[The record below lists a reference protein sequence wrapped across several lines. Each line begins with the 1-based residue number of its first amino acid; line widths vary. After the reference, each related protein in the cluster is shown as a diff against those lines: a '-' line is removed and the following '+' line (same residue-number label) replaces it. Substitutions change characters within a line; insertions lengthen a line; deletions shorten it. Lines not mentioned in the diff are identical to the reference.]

1 LGFFIRE
8 LAKQTREFPRIQRQ
22 RREKK
27 DTVDAAAGAAT
38 LLDLLAKCLPLSLNP
53 HRETRSTFVAD
64 RFSKK
69 EPAAVERAI
78 LLMGNV
84 FMQRG
89 IFRSCGLLIG
99 ATLCILIGAFS
110 VVAQEPART
119 QEGVITTFAPIVEKV
134 APSVVTVF
142 TTQTVSRGLVP
153 FPFSDDTLRQFF
165 GGQLPQR
172 QGKQTLQGLGSGVIV
187 SPDGY
192 ILTANHVVSGAEEI
206 MVGLGTE
213 LRKYKAKKVG
223 TDPGTD
229 VALLKI
235 DEKNLPAIM
244 FANSEKARA
253 GDVVLAVGNPFG
265 LRQTVTMGIISAI
278 GRGGMGIV
286 DYENFIQ
293 TDAAINMGNSGGAL
307 VNIKGELLGINTA
320 IFSRSGGN
328 QGVGFAIPANLARD
342 VMQSLR
348 EKGRVVRGYIGASVQ
363 TLTPELAEAMK
374 LKGQPTGALV
384 GEVAPKTPSEKAG
397 MKTGDVITAVNG
409 KKISDARELRLMI
422 GSMAPG
428 SKAQIQVN
436 REGQTRTFDV
446 ELAEM
451 PAGVTAEGG
460 PEASPEE
467 SAQPEKTTVF
477 GGVAIADIT
486 DDVRSALN
494 LPKDVQGAVIAEI
507 DADSP
512 AGKAGLRE
520 GDVIQEV
527 NKLPVKNAKDLVAI
541 SKKLK
546 ANEKILLRV
555 YSQGRS
561 GYVALEPK

>member
-1 LGFFIRE
+1 MQRE
-8 LAKQTREFPRIQRQ
+8 ILRSCALWIVTAVCAI
-22 RREKK
+22 
-27 DTVDAAAGAAT
+27 AGAH
-38 LLDLLAKCLPLSLNP
+38 S
-53 HRETRSTFVAD
+53 
-64 RFSKK
+64 
-69 EPAAVERAI
+69 AA
-78 LLMGNV
+78 
-84 FMQRG
+84 
-89 IFRSCGLLIG
+89 
-99 ATLCILIGAFS
+99 
-110 VVAQEPART
+110 AQEPARM
-119 QEGVITTFAPIVEKV
+119 QPGVITTFAPIVEKV

-142 TTQTVSRGLVP
+142 TTQTVSRGQST
-153 FPFSDDTLRQFF
+153 FPFSDDALRQFF
-165 GGQLPQR
+165 GGQLPQS

-206 MVGLGTE
+206 MIGLGTD

-235 DEKNLPAIM
+235 DEKNLPGIT
-244 FANSEKARA
+244 FADSDKARA
-253 GDVVLAVGNPFG
+253 GDIVLAVGNPFG
-265 LRQTVTMGIISAI
+265 LRQTVTMGIISAV
-278 GRGGMGIV
+278 GRGGVGIV

-307 VNIKGELLGINTA
+307 VDIKGELLGINTA

-363 TLTPELAEAMK
+363 TLPPELAEAMR

-428 SKAQIQVN
+428 SKAQIEVN
-436 REGQTRTFDV
+436 REGQTKTLDV
-446 ELAEM
+446 QLAEM
-451 PAGVTAEGG
+451 PAGATEEG
-460 PEASPEE
+460 PETSPKEG
-467 SAQPEKTTVF
+467 AQPETTTVF
-477 GGVAIADIT
+477 GGVAVADVT

-494 LPKDVQGAVIAEI
+494 LPKDVHGAVIAEI

-527 NKLPVKNAKDLVAI
+527 NKQPVKNAKDLVAI

-561 GYVALEPK
+561 GYVALEAR

>member
-1 LGFFIRE
+1 
-8 LAKQTREFPRIQRQ
+8 
-22 RREKK
+22 
-27 DTVDAAAGAAT
+27 
-38 LLDLLAKCLPLSLNP
+38 
-53 HRETRSTFVAD
+53 
-64 RFSKK
+64 
-69 EPAAVERAI
+69 
-78 LLMGNV
+78 
-84 FMQRG
+84 MQRG
-89 IFRSCGLLIG
+89 IFRSFGLMSG
-99 ATLCILIGAFS
+99 AMLCASTSTFS
-110 VVAQEPART
+110 AIAEQTPPT
-119 QEGVITTFAPIVEKV
+119 QPGVIASFAPVVEKV

-142 TTQTVSRGLVP
+142 TTQTVSRTAAP
-153 FPFSDDTLRQFF
+153 FPFSDDALRQFF

-235 DEKNLPAIM
+235 EEKSLPAIT
-244 FANSEKARA
+244 FADSEKARA
-253 GDVVLAVGNPFG
+253 GDIVLAVGNPFG
-265 LRQTVTMGIISAI
+265 LRQTVTMGIISAV
-278 GRGGMGIV
+278 GRGGVGIV

-307 VNIKGELLGINTA
+307 VDIKGELLGINTA
-320 IFSRSGGN
+320 IFSKSGGN

-374 LKGQPTGALV
+374 LKGQPAGALV

-397 MKTGDVITAVNG
+397 IKTGDVVTAVNG

-422 GSMAPG
+422 GAMAPG
-428 SKAQIQVN
+428 SKAQMQVN
-436 REGQTRTFDV
+436 REGQTKTFDV
-446 ELAEM
+446 QLAEM
-451 PAGVTAEGG
+451 PAGVTEEGG

-467 SAQPEKTTVF
+467 SAEPEKTTVF
-477 GGVAIADIT
+477 GGVAVADVT
-486 DDVRSALN
+486 DDIRSALN
-494 LPKDVQGAVIAEI
+494 LPKDVQGAVIAEV
-507 DADSP
+507 DANSP

-527 NKLPVKNAKDLVAI
+527 NKQRVKNAKDLVGV
-541 SKKLK
+541 SKGLK
-546 ANEKILLRV
+546 PNEKILIRV

>member
-1 LGFFIRE
+1 
-8 LAKQTREFPRIQRQ
+8 
-22 RREKK
+22 
-27 DTVDAAAGAAT
+27 
-38 LLDLLAKCLPLSLNP
+38 
-53 HRETRSTFVAD
+53 
-64 RFSKK
+64 
-69 EPAAVERAI
+69 
-78 LLMGNV
+78 
-84 FMQRG
+84 MQKG
-89 IFRSCGLLIG
+89 IFWSCRLLIG
-99 ATLCILIGAFS
+99 AILCVSTSAFS
-110 VVAQEPART
+110 PVAQETASSQP
-119 QEGVITTFAPIVEKV
+119 GVITSFAPIVDKV

-142 TTQTVSRGLVP
+142 TTQTVSRGVTT
-153 FPFSDDTLRQFF
+153 FPFSDDALRQYF

-235 DEKNLPAIM
+235 DERNLPAIA
-244 FANSEKARA
+244 FADSEKARA
-253 GDVVLAVGNPFG
+253 GDIVLAVGNPFG
-265 LRQTVTMGIISAI
+265 LRQTVTMGIISAV
-278 GRGGMGIV
+278 GRGGVGIV

-307 VNIKGELLGINTA
+307 VDIKGELLGINTA

-428 SKAQIQVN
+428 SKAQMEVN
-436 REGQTRTFDV
+436 REGQTKTFDV

-451 PAGVTAEGG
+451 PAGATEEG
-460 PEASPEE
+460 PETSTEE

-477 GGVAIADIT
+477 GGVAVADIT
-486 DDVRSALN
+486 DDLRSALN

-507 DADSP
+507 DADLP

-527 NKLPVKNAKDLVAI
+527 NKQPVKNAKDLVAI

-546 ANEKILLRV
+546 VNEKILLRV